1 MHCCSGL
8 LPDRSQ
14 VTVVVD
20 YVKVRHGAVALLFP
34 GLILKLLQGDPLGVG
49 VDTQH
54 LGRLRGKRKKERKKE
69 RQTET
74 QRSTL
79 FIIK

>member
-1 MHCCSGL
+1 M
-8 LPDRSQ
+8 
-14 VTVVVD
+14 D

-54 LGRLRGKRKKERKKE
+54 LGRLGGGGGGGRGREGE
-69 RQTET
+69 GST
-74 QRSTL
+74 QQQSQGRPNDF
-79 FIIK
+79 FIWLNVILK

>member
-1 MHCCSGL
+1 M
-8 LPDRSQ
+8 
-14 VTVVVD
+14 D

-54 LGRLRGKRKKERKKE
+54 LGRLGGGERGGGGGVNTAAEPRTSKRFLYLAECNFKITK
-69 RQTET
+69 
-74 QRSTL
+74 
-79 FIIK
+79 